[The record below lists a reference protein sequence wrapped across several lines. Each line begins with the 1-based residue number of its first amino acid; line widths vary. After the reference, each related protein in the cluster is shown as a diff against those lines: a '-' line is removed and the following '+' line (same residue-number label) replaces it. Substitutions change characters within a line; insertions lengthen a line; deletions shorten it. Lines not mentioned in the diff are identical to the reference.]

1 MEQQNKKGKK
11 RGVGRTILFAVIAL
25 VLLACAAAALLYR
38 DALTPASLNKTF
50 SGDDTPEGSAEP
62 FTYEGGTGQVFAVSG
77 NRLVVASATGFQVL
91 NEKGKIISREVLSLD
106 SPAISASERRCAV
119 YDAGGTEIRV
129 VNEDG
134 EVTQLKTEDKILSAR
149 INSDGYLAVVTEETG
164 YKAVVKV
171 YDSALKCVFAWHSGS
186 AYVLAAEVSSN
197 NRMLAALCVD
207 TDGGRLEV
215 FSLTAEEPLGT
226 YSAAGVLLRDL
237 RWMSREQ
244 ICLLADDRLVFTNAN
259 AEVRGEYD
267 YQGRYLLDYD
277 LGGSF
282 AALLLSDYRSG
293 GNGVL
298 VTVDPDAREKGAA
311 ALSQRDVY
319 SVSAGSDKLLV
330 LYADRLELMTDQ
342 LAPLGSTEEILGVKK
357 ALLRKDGKC
366 LLLTAYAA
374 ELVELY

>member
-1 MEQQNKKGKK
+1 MEQRKKKSKK

-25 VLLACAAAALLYR
+25 ILIACAVAALLYR
-38 DALTPASLNKTF
+38 DKLTPDSLSKTF
-50 SGDDTPEGSAEP
+50 SGDETSESSAEP
-62 FTYEGGTGQVFAVSG
+62 FTYEGGSMQVFAVSG
-77 NRLVVASATGFQVL
+77 NRLAVASSTGFQVL
-91 NEKGKIISREVLSLD
+91 NEKGKTAAREVLSLD
-106 SPAISASERRCAV
+106 TPAISASERRCAV
-119 YDAGGTEIRV
+119 YDAGGTEIRI
-129 VNEDG
+129 VNEDNA
-134 EVTQLKTEDKILSAR
+134 VTPLKTEDKILSAR

-164 YKAVVKV
+164 YKAVVTV
-171 YDSALKCVFAWHSGS
+171 YDSELNRVFAWHSGS

-207 TDGGRLEV
+207 TDGGKLEV
-215 FSLTAEEPLGT
+215 FSLSEEEPIGT
-226 YSAAGVLLRDL
+226 YTAPGELFRDL

-244 ICLLADDRLVFTNAN
+244 ICLLAEDRLVFTNTN
-259 AEVRGEYD
+259 AEVTGEYD

-277 LGGSF
+277 LGGNF

-298 VTVDPDAREKGAA
+298 VTVDADAREKGSA
-311 ALSQRDVY
+311 ALEQRDVY

-330 LYADRLELMTDQ
+330 LYADRLELMTDL

-374 ELVELY
+374 ELIDLY